1 VGCGWL
7 ERSGEVGIVPDSKKS
22 CPVVSDSSGGVG
34 LVCGMKCGKCER
46 SVQLRNEFAHHC
58 IEAFRRLA
66 ILHASRRRVALRGF
80 GLQVSRCDSCH
91 AQAYDS
97 SVRIGSQL
105 AGGGEMV
112 G

>member
-1 VGCGWL
+1 MVGLVRWGRNHPRIKENL
-7 ERSGEVGIVPDSKKS
+7 
-22 CPVVSDSSGGVG
+22 SGGVG

-58 IEAFRRLA
+58 IEAFRRPA